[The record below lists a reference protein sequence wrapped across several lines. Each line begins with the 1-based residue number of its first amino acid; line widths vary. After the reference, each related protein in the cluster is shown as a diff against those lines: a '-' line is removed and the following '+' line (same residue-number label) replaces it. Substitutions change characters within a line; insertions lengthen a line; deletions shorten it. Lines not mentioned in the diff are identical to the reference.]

1 MAITVEVVPDFS
13 RFRSATV
20 EEIVAETG
28 CSEQVAEAMLE
39 NFTVLPG

>member
-1 MAITVEVVPDFS
+1 MAISMKVVPDFS
-13 RFRSATV
+13 AFRTATV

-39 NFTVLPG
+39 RFTVLPG